1 MGIIDVVV
9 FFGFIALVMVVGL
22 WKSKSA
28 HSEEGGAADYFLA
41 GRGLK
46 WWLIGISLIAA
57 NISAEQFVGMS
68 GSAAGSLGL
77 AIASYEWM
85 AAVTLVVVAF
95 CFLPSFL
102 KTGIYTIPQF
112 LEHRYNPLA
121 RSLMAFATMLILI
134 GVSLAGVIYAGA
146 LPMCELFAQ
155 YNINISLTACCW
167 LMGFFAA
174 VYVAVGG
181 LKACAWADLIQGSA
195 LVLGGAVITY
205 FAFRALGLAD
215 VASLTPGVGE
225 TGVIPAIAN
234 IPDGGVARFFAL
246 NKDKLHMVM
255 RADNPDIPWTALV
268 LGLWIPNFYYWGLNQ
283 YITQRLLGSASLAE
297 GQKGIV
303 LAAAL
308 KLVIPFVIVFPGL
321 IAFNLYTKDMVA
333 SAGNSPKIQLSNQTA
348 LAEMGKSGSTTI
360 LVADS
365 YWMTNPAHAEVAPKV
380 VAHNAA
386 VEALLQVKNAGKKEG
401 DKGYL
406 KPEKQM
412 LVGIQNDSALG
423 HLIKNLL
430 KPGSGL
436 LGFVLAAL
444 LGAIVSSLAAVLNAA
459 STIFTMDIYAK
470 YINKEAQ
477 QKNLVTVGRICIGVF
492 VVIGCVLAPELNN
505 PRFGGI
511 FKFIQEFQGYV
522 STGILAAFIYGFI
535 NRTGA
540 GVTGVVAL
548 LLNPICYEVLRRFTT
563 LAFLDRMAIC
573 LVVVLTVMTVV
584 GKIYRLPK
592 PVEFHSNTHLDL
604 TSSKGAKWAG
614 IGVIITTAIL
624 YVIFF

>member
-1 MGIIDVVV
+1 MGFIDIAV
-9 FFGFIALVMVVGL
+9 FFGFIVLVLTVGL

-68 GSAAGSLGL
+68 GAAAGSLGL

-155 YNINISLTACCW
+155 YNINLSLTACCW

-181 LKACAWADLIQGSA
+181 LKACAWADLVQGTA

-215 VASLTPGVGE
+215 PSTLTAGVGE
-225 TGVIPAIAN
+225 TGVVPAIGA

-246 NKDKLHMVM
+246 NKDKLHMVL

-283 YITQRLLGSASLAE
+283 YITQRLLGSASLAQ

-308 KLVIPFVIVFPGL
+308 KLIIPFVIVFPGL
-321 IAFNLYTKDMVA
+321 IAFNMYTKDMVVSA
-333 SAGNSPKIQLSNQTA
+333 SNSPKIQVANQKA
-348 LAEMGKSGSTTI
+348 LAEIGKPDSVTI
-360 LVADS
+360 LEADPYWKGNPANADS
-365 YWMTNPAHAEVAPKV
+365 VNKI
-380 VAHNAA
+380 VAHNAT
-386 VEALLQVKNAGKKEG
+386 VEAILKVKNQGKKEG
-401 DKGYL
+401 DKGYI
-406 KPEKQM
+406 KAEKQA
-412 LVGIQNDSALG
+412 LIGIQNDSALG

-430 KPGSGL
+430 KPGTGL

-470 YINKEAQ
+470 HINKHAQ
-477 QKNLVTVGRICIGVF
+477 QASLVKVGRICIGVF

-505 PRFGGI
+505 PNFGGI

-540 GVTGVVAL
+540 GITGVIAL
-548 LLNPICYEVLRRFTT
+548 LLNPVCYEVLRRFTT

-573 LVVVLTVMTVV
+573 LVVVLAVMTVV
-584 GKIYRLPK
+584 GMVCRLPK
-592 PVEFHSNTHLDL
+592 PIEFHSNTHLDL

-614 IGVIITTAIL
+614 IGVVVVTAIL
-624 YVIFF
+624 YMIFF

>member
-1 MGIIDVVV
+1 M
-9 FFGFIALVMVVGL
+9 GFIDIAVFIGFIMAVMVVGL

-46 WWLIGISLIAA
+46 WWLIGVSLIAA

-68 GSAAGSLGL
+68 GAAAGSLGL

-95 CFLPSFL
+95 GFLPYFL

-121 RSLMAFATMLILI
+121 RSLMAFATLLILI

-155 YNINISLTACCW
+155 YNINLNLTACCW
-167 LMGFFAA
+167 LMGLLAA
-174 VYVAVGG
+174 AYVAVGG
-181 LKACAWADLIQGSA
+181 LKACAWADLIQGTA

-215 VASLTPGVGE
+215 PSSLTAGVGE
-225 TGVIPAIAN
+225 TGIAPVIGAI
-234 IPDGGVARFFAL
+234 PEGGVARFFEL

-255 RADNPDIPWTALV
+255 SAQNPDIPWTALV

-303 LAAAL
+303 LAAAM
-308 KLVIPFVIVFPGL
+308 KLIIPFVIVFPGL

-333 SAGNSPKIQLSNQTA
+333 SASLSPKIQLANEKA
-348 LAEMGKSGSTTI
+348 LAEIGK
-360 LVADS
+360 ADS
-365 YWMTNPAHAEVAPKV
+365 VTLLEADPYWKSNPVHAEAVAKIT
-380 VAHNAA
+380 AHNAV
-386 VEALLQVKNAGKKEG
+386 VEAAVTAKNAGKKVG
-401 DKGYL
+401 DKDYVAPQKL
-406 KPEKQM
+406 A

-430 KPGSGL
+430 KPGTGL

-444 LGAIVSSLAAVLNAA
+444 LGAIISSLAAVLNAA
-459 STIFTMDIYAK
+459 STIFTMDIYSKYLNKQAK
-470 YINKEAQ
+470 QET
-477 QKNLVTVGRICIGVF
+477 LVKVGRVCIGVF
-492 VVIGCVLAPELNN
+492 VVMGCLLAPELNN
-505 PRFGGI
+505 PNFGGI

-535 NRTGA
+535 NRRGA
-540 GVTGVVAL
+540 GITGVIAL
-548 LLNPICYEVLRRFTT
+548 LLNPVCYEVLRRFTT

-573 LVVVLTVMTVV
+573 LVVVLAVMTVV
-584 GKIYRLPK
+584 GMIYRLPK
-592 PVEFHSNTHLDL
+592 PIEFHSNTHLDL
-604 TSSKGAKWAG
+604 RSSPGAKIAG
-614 IGVIITTAIL
+614 VGVVIATVIL

>member
-1 MGIIDVVV
+1 MGFIDIAVFIGFVV
-9 FFGFIALVMVVGL
+9 FVMVVGL

-68 GSAAGSLGL
+68 GAAAGSLGL

-95 CFLPSFL
+95 CFLPHFL

-121 RSLMAFATMLILI
+121 RSLMAFATLLILV

-155 YNINISLTACCW
+155 YNINLSLTACCW
-167 LMGFFAA
+167 LMGILAA

-181 LKACAWADLIQGSA
+181 LKACAWADLVQGTA
-195 LVLGGAVITY
+195 LVLGGAIITF

-215 VASLTPGVGE
+215 PASLTVGVGE
-225 TGVIPAIAN
+225 TGIA
-234 IPDGGVARFFAL
+234 PVLGALPEGGVARFFEL

-255 RADNPDIPWTALV
+255 SAQNPDIPWTALV

-321 IAFNLYTKDMVA
+321 IAFNLYTKDMVV
-333 SAGNSPKIQLSNQTA
+333 SAGNSPKIQVANEKA
-348 LAEMGKSGSTTI
+348 LAEIGKAYSLTI
-360 LVADS
+360 LDPDR
-365 YWMTNPAHAEVAPKV
+365 YWKSNPAHAEAVPKI

-386 VEALLQVKNAGKKEG
+386 VQSTLKVKNAGKKEG
-401 DKGYL
+401 DKGYVAA
-406 KPEKQM
+406 EKVA

-430 KPGSGL
+430 KPGTGL

-444 LGAIVSSLAAVLNAA
+444 LGAIISSLAAVLNAA
-459 STIFTMDIYAK
+459 STIFAMDIYAK
-470 YINKEAQ
+470 HLNKHATQ
-477 QKNLVTVGRICIGVF
+477 DTLVKVGRVCIGVF
-492 VVIGCVLAPELNN
+492 VVMGCLLAPELNN
-505 PRFGGI
+505 PNFGGI

-522 STGILAAFIYGFI
+522 STGILAAFIYGFV

-540 GVTGVVAL
+540 GITGVIAL
-548 LLNPICYEVLRRFTT
+548 LLNPICYELLRRFTPF
-563 LAFLDRMAIC
+563 AFLNRMAIC
-573 LVVVLTVMTVV
+573 LVIILAVMTVV
-584 GKIYRLPK
+584 GMICRLPK
-592 PVEFHSNTHLDL
+592 PIEFHSNTNLDL
-604 TSSKGAKWAG
+604 RSSPGAKIAG
-614 IGVIITTAIL
+614 IAVVVVTAIL